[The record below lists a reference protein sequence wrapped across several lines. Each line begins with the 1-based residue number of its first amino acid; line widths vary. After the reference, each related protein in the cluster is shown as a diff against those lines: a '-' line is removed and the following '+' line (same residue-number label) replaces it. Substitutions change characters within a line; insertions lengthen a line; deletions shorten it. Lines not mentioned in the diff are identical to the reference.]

1 MLGKEDNTYDE
12 LRDKV
17 ITQWLDGMSRHD
29 DIAVRGGV
37 KVTKDF
43 IENLKKKIK
52 FLEEKNALKDEY
64 LKRVKL
70 ENKRIVKHMLHRPP
84 KNL

>member
-1 MLGKEDNTYDE
+1 MFGKEDNTYDE
-12 LRDKV
+12 LRDKA
-17 ITQWLDGMSRHD
+17 IIQWLDGMSRHD

-43 IENLKKKIK
+43 IEDLKKKIK

-64 LKRVKL
+64 LKSVKL
-70 ENKRIVKHMLHRPP
+70 KNKKIVKHVLHSPP
-84 KNL
+84 KNV

>member
-1 MLGKEDNTYDE
+1 MLGKEDNTYNE
-12 LRDKV
+12 LRDKA

-43 IENLKKKIK
+43 IEDLKKKIK
-52 FLEEKNALKDEY
+52 FLEEKNALKDKY
-64 LKRVKL
+64 LKSVKL
-70 ENKRIVKHMLHRPP
+70 ES
-84 KNL
+84 KNEQIP